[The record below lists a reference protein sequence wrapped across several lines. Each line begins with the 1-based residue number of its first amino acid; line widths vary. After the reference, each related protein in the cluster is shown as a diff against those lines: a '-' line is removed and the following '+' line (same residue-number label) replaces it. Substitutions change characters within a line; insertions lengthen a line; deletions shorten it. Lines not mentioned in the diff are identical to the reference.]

1 LAIGGVQFP
10 LDSFVVT
17 ESSVL
22 RTNFWTEKPAHRQ
35 SDKNKKKKVE
45 TRTHLKKTGL
55 LNKSGDYVKKMKKII
70 KAIIIAVLFLSSSII
85 CVAQKKI
92 SSIKNTKT
100 VQKAAIQFLPAE
112 FFGKWVTS
120 VELCSFKYKECDE
133 EGEPFIIKKS
143 STNGVEMS
151 GPRWHSKI
159 YKITKIS
166 ENCYKINYRELH
178 CELDSSNTSIIIT
191 LKGTSKL
198 LVDYGTYKEE
208 YILCQ

>member
-1 LAIGGVQFP
+1 
-10 LDSFVVT
+10 
-17 ESSVL
+17 
-22 RTNFWTEKPAHRQ
+22 
-35 SDKNKKKKVE
+35 
-45 TRTHLKKTGL
+45 
-55 LNKSGDYVKKMKKII
+55 MKKIL
-70 KAIIIAVLFLSSSII
+70 KAIIIGILFLSSSII
-85 CVAQKKI
+85 CNAQKK
-92 SSIKNTKT
+92 SSSVKDTKT
-100 VQKAAIQFLPAE
+100 VQKATSQYLPAE

-120 VELCSFKYKECDE
+120 IDKCNIKYKECDE

-143 STNGVEMS
+143 ATNSIEMS
-151 GPRWHSKI
+151 GPRWGSKI
-159 YKITKIS
+159 FKITRIS

>member
-1 LAIGGVQFP
+1 
-10 LDSFVVT
+10 
-17 ESSVL
+17 
-22 RTNFWTEKPAHRQ
+22 
-35 SDKNKKKKVE
+35 
-45 TRTHLKKTGL
+45 
-55 LNKSGDYVKKMKKII
+55 MKKII

-112 FFGKWVTS
+112 FFGKWVNS
-120 VELCSFKYKECDE
+120 VELCSIKYKECDE

-166 ENCYKINYRELH
+166 ENCYKMNYRELH